1 MVNFNAT
8 LIAQVLNFLIL
19 VFILAKFA
27 YKPLMKIMDDRKNK
41 IAGDLAAAETA
52 KTDAESIKAEYAA
65 KLAAARQEAQAII
78 DNARKTAQTAHD
90 KILADTKA
98 EQDQIVKTAKEAIA
112 LEKKQAL
119 SEIRAHVINLSLVAA
134 SKIVEQKLGSEEDK
148 KLCEDIKQFRANEKN
163 FSAEEFR
170 VRCQKR
176 AAEKA
181 ERERKAME
189 ALMDIRN
196 EPLFAGL

>member
-41 IAGDLAAAETA
+41 IAGDLAAETA

-148 KLCEDIKQFRANEKN
+148 KLAGDIVDAVLKQ
-163 FSAEEFR
+163 
-170 VRCQKR
+170 
-176 AAEKA
+176 
-181 ERERKAME
+181 
-189 ALMDIRN
+189 
-196 EPLFAGL
+196 

>member
-65 KLAAARQEAQAII
+65 KLAAARQEAQPLSTMRVKQ
-78 DNARKTAQTAHD
+78 RKLRTIRFLLILKQN
-90 KILADTKA
+90 KI
-98 EQDQIVKTAKEAIA
+98 
-112 LEKKQAL
+112 
-119 SEIRAHVINLSLVAA
+119 
-134 SKIVEQKLGSEEDK
+134 KL
-148 KLCEDIKQFRANEKN
+148 
-163 FSAEEFR
+163 
-170 VRCQKR
+170 
-176 AAEKA
+176 
-181 ERERKAME
+181 
-189 ALMDIRN
+189 
-196 EPLFAGL
+196 

>member
-41 IAGDLAAAETA
+41 IAGDLAAA

-148 KLCEDIKQFRANEKN
+148 KLAGDIVDAVLKQ
-163 FSAEEFR
+163 
-170 VRCQKR
+170 
-176 AAEKA
+176 
-181 ERERKAME
+181 
-189 ALMDIRN
+189 
-196 EPLFAGL
+196 

>member
-90 KILADTKA
+90 KILA

-148 KLCEDIKQFRANEKN
+148 KLAGDIVDAVLKQ
-163 FSAEEFR
+163 
-170 VRCQKR
+170 
-176 AAEKA
+176 
-181 ERERKAME
+181 
-189 ALMDIRN
+189 
-196 EPLFAGL
+196 

>member
-65 KLAAARQEAQAII
+65 KLAAARQEADGASVIKERLQHVCHKKTI
-78 DNARKTAQTAHD
+78 DSVLLFYNA
-90 KILADTKA
+90 
-98 EQDQIVKTAKEAIA
+98 E
-112 LEKKQAL
+112 
-119 SEIRAHVINLSLVAA
+119 
-134 SKIVEQKLGSEEDK
+134 
-148 KLCEDIKQFRANEKN
+148 RANHWG
-163 FSAEEFR
+163 
-170 VRCQKR
+170 R
-176 AAEKA
+176 AVL
-181 ERERKAME
+181 RERLGISDSAVSRILNILLERQIICRMRRGQYKF
-189 ALMDIRN
+189 LW
-196 EPLFAGL
+196 